1 MKTLYKEYLFTKHIL
16 VAENHPKK
24 IAKAKADKS
33 SKQSTEIEST
43 AKESRD
49 TRLETLF
56 SLANLFNIRITEGE
70 ELVQEGMIPFAE
82 EQLGV
87 NVPAPF
93 YRGFPESVRR
103 LSPDQLLFDQLVHYT
118 VTYGFG
124 NFSEAGHSLL
134 EEKLERLAFKEE
146 AEIRDF
152 RILTEDDAA
161 SLLKELTDSLL
172 CGTRP
177 LSDSQYALVK
187 SVTVDFDYH
196 PKQIAS
202 KNTAIKLLL
211 DTRSL
216 IFAEY
221 ISLSDVVKLVD
232 ELNYQLYRNTH
243 LNRLN
248 LKNQDRKFITS
259 VIDKLIAEGK
269 CDLRNCYEKKKTW
282 NGLLHHIHYVG
293 KNEDAKAFLSA
304 MRGGEN
310 LSVYSAF
317 EKSMTEKNISEAVAA
332 LRKGKGSGAILRN
345 LNYILSR
352 CETSEDTE
360 ALLSSLDTKNT
371 IVLLQLLLQYAQY
384 KKGSAPRTFAF
395 SKYNLMKVHTETE
408 DEVRR
413 RRSAIS
419 EGQAKMLANRL
430 MENLRANLKDR
441 LGKVYV
447 DPEMKRYA
455 LPIAESTSQ
464 GGFGVLTRGTRLPM
478 RTEEMIRAGKPIKKL
493 RGFTYWEKVDDID
506 LSVFGIDKDGNRKE
520 FSWRTMAGNQSGAI
534 TYSGDETSGYNGG
547 SEYFDVDLPKFR
559 EMYPGMRYL
568 IFCDNVFSALTFDK
582 CFCRAGYMLR
592 DTEDSG
598 EIYEPKT
605 VQSAY
610 TVNCSSTF
618 AYLFGVDL
626 ETEELVWLNMARS
639 GSTHVAGTTE
649 MSFLTDYF
657 HVTEVVNVYSFFEM
671 MAAEMV
677 STPEEAEIIVTNKTL
692 ETNKDMENKDME
704 NKDTDSSGVEIIR
717 EYDTERI
724 IQLMNQ

>member
-1 MKTLYKEYLFTKHIL
+1 MKTLFKEYLFTKHIL
-16 VAENHPKK
+16 VSEVSPKTGEKTNSGKGGGKTAE
-24 IAKAKADKS
+24 A
-33 SKQSTEIEST
+33 
-43 AKESRD
+43 RD

-70 ELVQEGMIPFAE
+70 ELVQEEMISFAE
-82 EQLGV
+82 KQLGT

-118 VTYGFG
+118 ITYGFG
-124 NFSEAGHSLL
+124 NFSEAGHSIL
-134 EEKLERLAFKEE
+134 EEKLEKIAFKEE
-146 AEIRDF
+146 TEIRDF
-152 RILTEDDAA
+152 RVLAEDDAIA
-161 SLLKELTDSLL
+161 LLKDLTDNLL

-187 SVTVDFDYH
+187 SVITDFDYQ

-202 KNTAIKLLL
+202 KNTTVKLLL

-216 IFAEY
+216 NFTEY
-221 ISLSDVVKLVD
+221 LSLSDVVKLVD
-232 ELNYQLYRNTH
+232 ELNYQLYQNTH
-243 LNRLN
+243 LNKLN
-248 LKNQDRKFITS
+248 LKNQDRKFITA

-293 KNEDAKAFLSA
+293 KSKDAKTFLSA
-304 MRGGEN
+304 MRGNEN
-310 LSVYSAF
+310 HSVYSAF

-352 CETSEDTE
+352 CESPEDTD

-384 KKGSAPRTFAF
+384 KKGSAPRTFTF
-395 SKYNLMKVHTETE
+395 SKYNLMKVHTETAE
-408 DEVRR
+408 EMNH
-413 RRSAIS
+413 RRSVIS
-419 EGQAKMLANRL
+419 EGQAQMLANRL
-430 MENLRANLKDR
+430 TGILRANLKDR
-441 LGKVYV
+441 LGKVYI

-478 RTEEMIRAGKPIKKL
+478 RTEEMIKEGKPIKKL
-493 RGFTYWEKVDDID
+493 RGFTYWEKVNDID
-506 LSVFGIDKDGNRKE
+506 LSVFGIDTEGNRKE
-520 FSWRTMAGNQSGAI
+520 FSWRTMAGNQSEAI
-534 TYSGDETSGYNGG
+534 TYSGDETSGFNGG

-559 EMYPGMRYL
+559 DKYPGMRYL
-568 IFCDNVFSALTFDK
+568 IFCDNVYSALTFDK

-592 DTEDSG
+592 DTESSG

-610 TVNCSSTF
+610 TVNCNSTF
-618 AYLFGVDL
+618 AYLFGIDL
-626 ETEELVWLNMARS
+626 ETEELIWLNMARS
-639 GSTHVAGTTE
+639 GSTHVAGNTD
-649 MSFLTDYF
+649 MNFITDYF
-657 HVTEVVNVYSFFEM
+657 HITDVVNVYSFFEM

-677 STPEEAEIIVTNKTL
+677 ATPEEAEIIVTNKTM
-692 ETNKDMENKDME
+692 ETKKD
-704 NKDTDSSGVEIIR
+704 VEIIR
-717 EYDTERI
+717 EYDTERM